1 MRAAAFAAEAGR
13 LRRQTGLTAE
23 QIARATGAAPSTVR
37 GWIGRLSEPR
47 GTRADRVAELA
58 AITERLERVMP
69 RSYIPLW
76 LSKPIEALDYEKP
89 LDLIAAGEYRR
100 VARAISAIEDPGAV

>member
-1 MRAAAFAAEAGR
+1 MKAAAFATEARR
-13 LRRQTGLTAE
+13 LRRESGLSAE

-37 GWIGRLSEPR
+37 GWIGRQSEPR
-47 GTRADRVAELA
+47 GLRAERVAELA

-69 RSYIPLW
+69 KTYIPLW

-89 LDLIAAGEYRR
+89 LDLIASGEYRR
-100 VARAISAIEDPGAV
+100 VARVISAIEDPGAV

>member
-1 MRAAAFAAEAGR
+1 MKTAAFSTEARR
-13 LRRQTGLTAE
+13 LRRESGLTAE

-37 GWIGRLSEPR
+37 GWIGRHSEPKGR
-47 GTRADRVAELA
+47 RAERVAELA

-69 RSYIPLW
+69 RSYVPVW
-76 LSKPIEALDYEKP
+76 LSKPIEALGYDKP